1 MTLRGHPGDLR
12 VTCSPAALCLTFEA
26 SQALVWALSWMALVP
41 RLAEVGRRAHHI
53 DRIEVVDI
61 LLVLY

>member
-1 MTLRGHPGDLR
+1 MTLRGHPSDLR
-12 VTCSPAALCLTFEA
+12 VTCSPAAVCLTFEA
-26 SQALVWALSWMALVP
+26 AQALELDLSWMALVP
-41 RLAEVGRRAHHI
+41 RLAKVGWRAHHI